1 MEPGREIV
9 TFWAS
14 PAARQAAY
22 AIAAG
27 LGMTQAQAVGVVT
40 LAERASQQD

>member
-1 MEPGREIV
+1 MRIGTADGPLTERE
-9 TFWAS
+9 
-14 PAARQAAY
+14 RQAAY

-40 LAERASQQD
+40 LAERAQQD